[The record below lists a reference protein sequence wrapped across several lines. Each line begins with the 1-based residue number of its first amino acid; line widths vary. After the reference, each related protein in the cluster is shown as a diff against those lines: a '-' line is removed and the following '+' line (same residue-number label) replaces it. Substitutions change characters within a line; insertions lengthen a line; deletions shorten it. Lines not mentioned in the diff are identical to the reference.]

1 MMRLGQMSEI
11 DEYGKDADDYLDLVE
26 KSIEDK
32 IKLMHTLQN
41 EVKNLRKKKN
51 DAEEISSMLQDQK
64 QNQ

>member
-51 DAEEISSMLQDQK
+51 DAE
-64 QNQ
+64 

>member
-11 DEYGKDADDYLDLVE
+11 DEYGKDADNYLDLVE

-41 EVKNLRKKKN
+41 EVKNLRRKKN
-51 DAEEISSMLQDQK
+51 DAEQIGSMLQDQK